1 VKDTYDEPEYTRD
14 GTERSFNRTTSS
26 GVNMKEVIEKIWTAA
41 GKPNLNTHDAADHFT
56 AQVAATLHFGS
67 ESLGIKGDT
76 KYGRRRNPSGILSD
90 DVIGIKT
97 GSGANDADYFDYIQ
111 GAGANGW
118 KFVWNGSSGGPW
130 VAPED
135 PKLVVGGK
143 PNPGD
148 PGPPD
153 EPEPIDISNIE
164 GSLNEI
170 RIVLGAIL
178 QLVDVQNQINDR
190 LVGSVDRLN
199 ESFAKFDKVENHV
212 AEIKNL
218 LDNQQKVIVAE
229 SHALRDLVN
238 GGIKI
243 KLR

>member
-1 VKDTYDEPEYTRD
+1 
-14 GTERSFNRTTSS
+14 
-26 GVNMKEVIEKIWTAA
+26 MIETIQKIWEAA
-41 GKPNLNTHDAADHFT
+41 GKPNLNTHEKADHFT

-67 ESLGIKGDT
+67 QSLGIKGDP
-76 KYGRRRNPSGILSD
+76 KFGRRRNPSNILSD

-118 KFVWNGSSGGPW
+118 KFVWNGSTGGPW

-135 PKLVVGGK
+135 PKLVVGGT
-143 PNPGD
+143 PDPGEPD
-148 PGPPD
+148 PGPD
-153 EPEPIDISNIE
+153 PIDISEIE

-178 QLVDVQNQINDR
+178 QLVDTQNQINMR
-190 LVGSVDRLN
+190 LVDSIDRLN
-199 ESFAKFDKVENHV
+199 GNFEKFDTVAGHV
-212 AEIKNL
+212 HELKNL
-218 LDNQQKVIVAE
+218 LDNQGKIIVAE
-229 SHALRDLVN
+229 STALRNTIND
-238 GGIKI
+238 GIRI